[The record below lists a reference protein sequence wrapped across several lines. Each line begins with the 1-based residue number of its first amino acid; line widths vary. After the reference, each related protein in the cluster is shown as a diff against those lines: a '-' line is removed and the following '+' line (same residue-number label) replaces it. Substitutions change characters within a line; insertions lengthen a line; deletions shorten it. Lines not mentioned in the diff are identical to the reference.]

1 MGKTT
6 FQKLTAFRIGG
17 EIEDYREVSDK
28 EELVEAVKFA
38 KAKNLPVFVL
48 GDGTDILVSDEN
60 FSGVVIKYAGEN
72 INLDGEILTAE
83 AGVNWDDLCEY
94 AVSHDLQG
102 MECLSGIPGTTGAAP
117 IQNIGAYGAELKDVF
132 VTLTACDIANQ
143 KFVNFDNKACEF
155 GYRESIF
162 KKKSHWQKYVI
173 CDITLRLKKGRH
185 PNANYESLASRLP
198 ENPTLRQVRDAV
210 VKVREEK
217 LENPKIIGNAGS
229 FFKNPIIP
237 ASEKDRLEKEFPGI
251 KIFPFGDLFKISAA
265 WLIEET
271 GWKGKVYK
279 NAGVSPKHALI
290 LINRTGEAKASEIM
304 ELSEKIISDVQ
315 AKFSISLERE
325 VQLINF

>member
-17 EIEDYREVSDK
+17 EIEDYREVSK
-28 EELVEAVKFA
+28 RQELEEAVAFA

-48 GDGTDILVSDEN
+48 GDGTDILVSDKN
-60 FSGVVIKYAGEN
+60 FLGAVIKYTGKS
-72 INLDGEILTAE
+72 IKLDGETLTAE

-102 MECLSGIPGTTGAAP
+102 IECLSGIPGTTGAAP

-132 VTLTACDIANQ
+132 VTLTAYDIANQ
-143 KFVNFDNKACEF
+143 KFVEFDRDACEF

-162 KKKSHWQKYVI
+162 KNISHWQKYVI
-173 CDITLRLKKGRH
+173 TDITIKLKKGGH
-185 PNANYESLASRLP
+185 PSAGYESLASRLTK
-198 ENPTLRQVRDAV
+198 NPTLREVRTAV

-217 LENPKIIGNAGS
+217 LENPKVIGNAGS

-237 ASEKDRLEKEFPGI
+237 VSEKDRLEKEFPGI

-265 WLIEET
+265 WLIEEA
-271 GWKGKVYK
+271 GWKGKDYK

-304 ELSEKIISDVQ
+304 ELSEKIINDVRE
-315 AKFSISLERE
+315 KFSISLERE